1 VPKDLP
7 DFRPQQTRPFPL
19 GDDSGNPGVFG
30 IDEWGGKKYRTFFLR
45 EQENGYCFFRLGVRL
60 IEVAR
65 EEGQGVFEDLAL
77 PVTWDALYK
86 QVRRVRISI

>member
-30 IDEWGGKKYRTFFLR
+30 IDEWGGKEYRTFFLR
-45 EQENGYCFFRLGVRL
+45 EQENCSCSCFFHPGVRL

-65 EEGQGVFEDLAL
+65 EEGQGVVEDLAL

-86 QVRRVRISI
+86 QVRRVRT